1 MADIAVGIDLGTT
14 FSVVAHLD
22 NQGRPWTVS
31 NAEGDLTTPSV
42 VFFDESA
49 VIVGKEAVKA
59 AEFEPRRIAQFA
71 KRNMGDRWLERPV
84 CGRKLPPEVVQA
96 LVLRKVKQDAERK
109 LGPISKAVV
118 TVPAYFNE
126 PRRKATQDA
135 GRLAGLDVLDII
147 NEPTAAAIA
156 FGVQQGYLNAEAE
169 SRQKEAILVYDLGG
183 GTFDVTLME
192 IDGQDYRAVATSGDV
207 YLGGIDW
214 DMRIVDYIAEQFQ
227 AEFGSDPRED
237 EQAWQVLLSEAADA
251 KHALSVRDETT
262 IHFSRDGHRLRIPFS
277 RKQLESLT
285 GNLLD
290 RTLLRVQKVLRE
302 SKRKWKDLTRL
313 LLVGGSTRMPMVQQ
327 MLESESGLKTDQS
340 LAPDEAVA
348 HGAAIYAGL
357 LTGDGGSPRQG
368 MSVAN
373 VNSHDLGVLGIEPDT
388 GRARRKVLVPR
399 NTTLP
404 ADRTA
409 TFVTRKEGQANVR
422 VTVVEGGDATGQ
434 DATHIGKCVVTDLL
448 PDLPAKTPVEV
459 TFNYTASGRLIV
471 SARLPGTSCK
481 ATTTIHRASGMSEEQ
496 LDQWQER
503 IDAGN
508 LFDEAAD
515 DSLPEGKPAPEPIR
529 GLTSPARRQDDSLR
543 EDGRIPDADAG
554 EPLDLGVL
562 PDLVDAPPTIASSE
576 PAEPDVPAEQ
586 GPETSADDD
595 ALKDFLKQLG
605 D

>member
-1 MADIAVGIDLGTT
+1 MADVAVGIDLGTT

-22 NQGRPWTVS
+22 SQGRPWTVS

-42 VFFDESA
+42 VFFDKAA
-49 VIVGKEAVKA
+49 VIVGKQAVKA
-59 AEFEPRRIAQFA
+59 AEFEPRRVAQFA
-71 KRNMGDRWLERPV
+71 KRNMGDRWMDRPV
-84 CGRKLPPEVVQA
+84 CGRRLPPEIVQA
-96 LVLRKVKQDAERK
+96 LVLKKVKLDAERK
-109 LGPISKAVV
+109 LGTIDKAVV

-135 GRLAGLDVLDII
+135 GRLAGLVVLDII

-156 FGVQQGYLNAEAE
+156 FGVQQGYLNSEAA
-169 SRQKEAILVYDLGG
+169 SQQKETVLVYDLGG

-214 DMRIVDYIAEQFQ
+214 DMRIVDFVAEHFL
-227 AEFGSDPRED
+227 ADYGTDPRED
-237 EQAWQVLLSEAADA
+237 AQAWQILLSEAADA

-262 IHFSRDGHRLRIPFS
+262 IHFSHDGHRLRLPFS
-277 RKQLESLT
+277 RGQFQALT

-290 RTLLRVQKVLRE
+290 RTLLRIQKVLRE
-302 SKRKWKDLTRL
+302 SKRSWKDVTRL

-327 MLESESGLKTDQS
+327 MLESESGLKADQS

-357 LTGDGGSPRQG
+357 LGGNARSPRRG

-388 GRARRKVLVPR
+388 GRTRRKVLVPR

-404 ADRTA
+404 TERTA

-422 VTVVEGGDATGQ
+422 VTVIEGGDSTGQ
-434 DATHIGKCVVTDLL
+434 NATHIGKCVVTDL
-448 PDLPAKTPVEV
+448 PADLPAKSPVDV
-459 TFNYTASGRLIV
+459 TFNYTNGGRLIV
-471 SARLPGTSCK
+471 AARLPGTDCK
-481 ATTTIHRASGMSEEQ
+481 ATSTIHRASGMSEEQ
-496 LDQWQER
+496 LDQWQKR
-503 IDAGN
+503 IDSGN
-508 LFDEAAD
+508 LLDEA
-515 DSLPEGKPAPEPIR
+515 E
-529 GLTSPARRQDDSLR
+529 DDSLR
-543 EDGRIPDADAG
+543 EIEQIPETDDA

-562 PDLVDAPPTIASSE
+562 PDLVNAPPGIAPRGPVE
-576 PAEPDVPAEQ
+576 TDALPAPRPRT
-586 GPETSADDD
+586 PADDD
-595 ALKDFLKQLG
+595 ALKDFLKGLG